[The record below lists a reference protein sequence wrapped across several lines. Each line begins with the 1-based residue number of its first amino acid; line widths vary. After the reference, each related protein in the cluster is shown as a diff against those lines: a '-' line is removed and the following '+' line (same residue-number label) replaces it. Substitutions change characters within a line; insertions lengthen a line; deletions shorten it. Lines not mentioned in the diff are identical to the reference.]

1 MSINFA
7 LRVPSIII
15 PFTLIKDIL
24 NKKYLFFIFEIPTT
38 IPKHENNSNLTVFN
52 KLTCYFKDSV
62 VRWPNK
68 QSLANLVNSPMTN
81 CSSLKLQT
89 MQLYQSIAAPSGYFI
104 KQIIHKGI
112 ASIACNFSGH
122 RQNNGTRIGQPSLI

>member
-1 MSINFA
+1 M
-7 LRVPSIII
+7 PTII
-15 PFTLIKDIL
+15 PNYET
-24 NKKYLFFIFEIPTT
+24 
-38 IPKHENNSNLTVFN
+38 NSNLTVFN
-52 KLTCYFKDSV
+52 INLLFNDGV
-62 VRWPNK
+62 VRWPNQ
-68 QSLANLVNSPMTN
+68 QSLTNLVNSPMTN

-122 RQNNGTRIGQPSLI
+122 RQNNGARIGQPSLI